1 MKLILNAVP
10 NKIVNILLK
19 CLVSL
24 STTVCK
30 GSQNDLSIS
39 HGRCYCYCCFVICK
53 VVAVVVVHLVVSSYS
68 LLDILGP
75 IACTQWCGGGVCGDA
90 DHGDDADGGGGDA
103 AAGGGDTR
111 CHEFFTPIE

>member
-1 MKLILNAVP
+1 MAVV
-10 NKIVNILLK
+10 IVIVVLL
-19 CLVSL
+19 
-24 STTVCK
+24 
-30 GSQNDLSIS
+30 
-39 HGRCYCYCCFVICK
+39 F

-103 AAGGGDTR
+103 AGGGGDTR